1 MGNLTQERE
10 TGFLLN
16 VSEGKSQ
23 SNTHDTQQLDN
34 TQCRVEQ
41 KREGKK
47 RNWKILSGK
56 EKRTDRSD
64 MFDLC

>member
-16 VSEGKSQ
+16 VGKGKSQ
-23 SNTHDTQQLDN
+23 SNAHDTQQLEN
-34 TQCRVEQ
+34 TKCRTEQ

-47 RNWKILSGK
+47 
-56 EKRTDRSD
+56 
-64 MFDLC
+64 

>member
-16 VSEGKSQ
+16 VGKGKSQ
-23 SNTHDTQQLDN
+23 SNAHDTQQLEN
-34 TQCRVEQ
+34 TKCRAEQ

-47 RNWKILSGK
+47 MKLINLIR
-56 EKRTDRSD
+56 KRKN
-64 MFDLC
+64 